1 MSRGIFLIVVLCL
14 TIPGAGGRTVSAAE
28 PGTVID
34 GDDFLHPVR
43 LSVTDEDAFRRHL
56 GPQPRLDE
64 APEVPN
70 RSYRVD
76 SSYWD
81 AAVRGGSVDEPR
93 VEERATYFRGTGY
106 VRARQGGGDVWLVL
120 DLRQRAILDRYIRLS
135 RAGVLSERPGVLEV
149 LAYAWRSERA
159 SVHIGADRLS
169 RQEENIFFTGV
180 IIGERPQFREPEPPP
195 SGPFSV
201 WLVFN
206 LEEGRSVQVLYDPD
220 KQEFIDSFGS
230 EVYKVAPQS
239 AHAIAS
245 ASTGR
250 SGLRIEQERG
260 RGSLLW
266 WPLLLGGG
274 SFCLAAA
281 VWLRRKST
289 AREAA

>member
-1 MSRGIFLIVVLCL
+1 MSRVIFLIVVLWLML
-14 TIPGAGGRTVSAAE
+14 TGARGLTANAAGPGIVISGGDLPHA
-28 PGTVID
+28 
-34 GDDFLHPVR
+34 VR
-43 LSVTDEDAFRRHL
+43 LNVADEDAFRRHL
-56 GPQPRLDE
+56 GPQPQFAE
-64 APEVPN
+64 AQEPPGGF
-70 RSYRVD
+70 YTVD

-81 AAVRGGSVDEPR
+81 AAVRRGDT
-93 VEERATYFRGTGY
+93 EELPVAASAAYYQEGGY
-106 VRARQGGGDVWLVL
+106 VRTRQGSEDVWLVL

-135 RAGVLSERPGVLEV
+135 RAGLVSDRPGVLEV
-149 LAYAWRSERA
+149 LAYAWRSERV

-195 SGPFSV
+195 SGPSSV

-230 EVYKVAPQS
+230 EVYKVARQS
-239 AHAIAS
+239 AFAIAS